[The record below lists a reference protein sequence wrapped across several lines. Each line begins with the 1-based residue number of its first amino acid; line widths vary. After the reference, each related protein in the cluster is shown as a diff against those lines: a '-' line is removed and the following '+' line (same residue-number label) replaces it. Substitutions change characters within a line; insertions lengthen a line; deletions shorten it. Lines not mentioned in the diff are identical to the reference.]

1 MSETDSFIDE
11 VNEEVRRDRLYA
23 ALRRYGWIAIVA
35 VLAMGGGAACNEYR
49 RASDLALEQQRG
61 DAVLQALESDT
72 GESRSAALG
81 EIATEGSAV
90 SALVGLF
97 RASELVMMQD
107 PAAASDVLAALIGQE
122 SISGDYSDLALFKQ
136 LLLEG
141 SGLDASARRSGFEQL
156 SAAGN
161 PLRLLAQE
169 QLALL
174 DLQENDETAAVKRLS
189 DLLQDAEMTQ
199 NLRQRLGQLMVAL
212 GQDPN
217 ALDG

>member
-35 VLAMGGGAACNEYR
+35 VLAIVGGAAFNEYR
-49 RASDLALEQQRG
+49 RASDLALAQQRG
-61 DAVLQALESDT
+61 DAILQALESDR

-107 PAAASDVLAALIGQE
+107 PAAASNVLAALIGQE
-122 SISGDYSDLALFKQ
+122 NILGDYSDLALFKQ

-174 DLQENDETAAVKRLS
+174 ELQENDETAAVKRLR

>member
-35 VLAMGGGAACNEYR
+35 VLAIVGGAAFNEYR
-49 RASDLALEQQRG
+49 RASDLALAQQRG
-61 DAVLQALESDT
+61 DAILQALESDT

-122 SISGDYSDLALFKQ
+122 SVSGDYRDLALFKQ
-136 LLLEG
+136 LLLEE
-141 SGLDASARRSGFEQL
+141 SGLGASARRSGFEQL

-161 PLRLLAQE
+161 PLRLLSQE

-174 DLQENDETAAVKRLS
+174 DLQEKDETAAVKRLR

>member
-23 ALRRYGWIAIVA
+23 ALRRYGWIAIMA
-35 VLAMGGGAACNEYR
+35 VLAIVGGAAFNEYR
-49 RASDLALEQQRG
+49 RASDLALAQQRG
-61 DAVLQALESDT
+61 DTILQALESDT
-72 GESRSAALG
+72 GESRSAAFG
-81 EIATEGSAV
+81 EISTEGSAV

-141 SGLDASARRSGFEQL
+141 SGLDASARSSGFEQL

-174 DLQENDETAAVKRLS
+174 DLQENDETAAVKRLR

-199 NLRQRLGQLMVAL
+199 NLRQRLGQLIVAL

>member
-35 VLAMGGGAACNEYR
+35 VLAIVGGAAVNEYR
-49 RASDLALEQQRG
+49 RASDLALAQQRG
-61 DAVLQALESDT
+61 DAILQALESDT

-107 PAAASDVLAALIGQE
+107 PSAASDVLAALIGQE
-122 SISGDYSDLALFKQ
+122 SVSGDYSDLALFKQ

-174 DLQENDETAAVKRLS
+174 DLQEKDETAAVKRLR

>member
-35 VLAMGGGAACNEYR
+35 VLAIVGGAAVNEYR
-49 RASDLALEQQRG
+49 RASDLALAQQRG
-61 DAVLQALESDT
+61 DAILQALESDT

-107 PAAASDVLAALIGQE
+107 PAAASDVLAALMVQE
-122 SISGDYSDLALFKQ
+122 SILGDYSDLALFKQ

-174 DLQENDETAAVKRLS
+174 DLQENDETSAVKRLR

-217 ALDG
+217 VLDG

>member
-35 VLAMGGGAACNEYR
+35 VLAIVGGAAVNEYR
-49 RASDLALEQQRG
+49 RAPDLALAQQRG
-61 DAVLQALESDT
+61 DAILQALESDT
-72 GESRSAALG
+72 GESRSAALS

-141 SGLDASARRSGFEQL
+141 SGLDASARRSGFDQL

-174 DLQENDETAAVKRLS
+174 DLQENDETAAVKRLR

>member
-35 VLAMGGGAACNEYR
+35 VLSIVGGAAVNEYR
-49 RASDLALEQQRG
+49 RASDLALAQQRG
-61 DAVLQALESDT
+61 DAILQALESDT

-122 SISGDYSDLALFKQ
+122 SVLGDYSDLALFKQ

>member
-1 MSETDSFIDE
+1 M
-11 VNEEVRRDRLYA
+11 
-23 ALRRYGWIAIVA
+23 
-35 VLAMGGGAACNEYR
+35 
-49 RASDLALEQQRG
+49 
-61 DAVLQALESDT
+61 
-72 GESRSAALG
+72 G

-174 DLQENDETAAVKRLS
+174 DLQENDETAAVERLR